1 MAEVGVTAATR
12 CERPLPQHL
21 LLRDM
26 IWIPG
31 GTFRVGSDAHYP
43 EEASVH
49 CVSVDTSH
57 VGFRCVVREGSKS

>member
-12 CERPLPQHL
+12 CERPPRPHL

-31 GTFRVGSDAHYP
+31 GTFRMGSDAHYP
-43 EEASVH
+43 EEAPVH

>member
-1 MAEVGVTAATR
+1 MAGVGVTAATR
-12 CERPLPQHL
+12 CERPPPQHL

-31 GTFRVGSDAHYP
+31 GTFRVGPDAHYP
-43 EEASVH
+43 EEAPVH
-49 CVSVDTSH
+49 CVSVDTSR